1 MRLTRPSRFRTT
13 VLVTVGVV
21 ALGGAGESL
30 AAAGGPPTKAAATAF
45 ADAVNLRTGDIPG
58 FTTGSVSKQTAADK
72 RTSTAISRCAGGVDA
87 SRAVVDVS
95 SPDFKRASGI
105 VQQEITSDTE
115 VLPSAALVAKD
126 LRAVKSARGR
136 GCLERAFQKGFA
148 TMKIAGV
155 KFGKVSVATKS
166 IQATGASGS
175 FALRFTIK
183 ATIHGVKIPYYSDF
197 VGFSLGQAEVSLTAL
212 GFGVPVPSTDEL
224 GLFSVLLRR
233 AEAATLS

>member
-1 MRLTRPSRFRTT
+1 MRLRRPSNFRTT
-13 VLVTVGVV
+13 LLVTVGL
-21 ALGGAGESL
+21 AARGGAGESL

-58 FTTGSVSKQTAADK
+58 FTTGPVSKLTAADK
-72 RTSTAISRCAGGVDA
+72 RSGAAISRCAGGVD
-87 SRAVVDVS
+87 SRRAVVDVF

-105 VQQEITSDTE
+105 VQQEITSDIE

-126 LRAVKSARGR
+126 LRAVNSARGR
-136 GCLERAFQKGFA
+136 RCLERAFQKGFA

-155 KFGKVSVATKS
+155 KFGKVSVSTKA
-166 IQATGASGS
+166 IQANGASGS

-197 VGFSLGQAEVSLTAL
+197 LGFSLGPAEVSLTAL
-212 GFGVPVPSTDEL
+212 GFGTPVPSRDEL

-233 AEAATLS
+233 AQAAAL